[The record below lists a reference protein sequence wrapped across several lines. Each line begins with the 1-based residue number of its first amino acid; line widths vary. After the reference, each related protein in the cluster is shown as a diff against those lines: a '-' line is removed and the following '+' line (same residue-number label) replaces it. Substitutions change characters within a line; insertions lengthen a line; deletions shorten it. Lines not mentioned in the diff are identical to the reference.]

1 MQLCRYTKPL
11 SGLSDYIALDTETT
25 GLDRYKDKIIEIGMI
40 EVRGNQIVDSFH
52 SFINPERHI
61 PAAASKVNHIYD
73 EDVKDAP
80 TYDQI
85 APVIAAKLQKKT
97 VIAHNS
103 YFDMSFIVNML
114 DERGFAGRI
123 NHVDTLYFSRCMV
136 RGLEN
141 YKLGTLAAHFGI
153 DPGDS
158 HRAID
163 DARVC
168 HELFQKL
175 KALPEAD
182 GFAQKPVEYIRPENK
197 PAQPEAQPIVKIRPF
212 DLPGEMLSD
221 YIAIDTETTGEI
233 SSEDRIVSIAILE
246 VENDKVV
253 NSFHTYINPERHIR
267 ASASNANHIHDKD
280 VKDAPTYDQIAPVIA
295 KLVLNRTVV
304 AYHSWFD
311 VAFIGKM
318 LEYCGY
324 SGSITYV
331 EDCGVHGIDGDLR
344 APERALAAHECFQEL
359 KGNKVTRSQKVTG
372 QKPNSS
378 PRSKRKRPL
387 ALRWWYIAFALAFF
401 PAGISLIAEGG
412 TGAGVTSIVLGL
424 VMLLFTVRQFSVR
437 RKEKKQGK

>member
-1 MQLCRYTKPL
+1 MFNLVFIRVPGLGARHKVIKNEVLRMQLCRYTKPL

-73 EDVKDAP
+73 EDVEDAP

-97 VIAHNS
+97 VVAHNS

-114 DERGFAGRI
+114 DERGFTGRI

-136 RGLEN
+136 HGMEN

-153 DPGDS
+153 DPGDF

-182 GFAQKPVEYIRPENK
+182 GFAQKPVEYIRPEDK
-197 PAQPEAQPIVKIRPF
+197 PAQPEAQPII
-212 DLPGEMLSD
+212 
-221 YIAIDTETTGEI
+221 II
-233 SSEDRIVSIAILE
+233 
-246 VENDKVV
+246 
-253 NSFHTYINPERHIR
+253 
-267 ASASNANHIHDKD
+267 
-280 VKDAPTYDQIAPVIA
+280 Q
-295 KLVLNRTVV
+295 
-304 AYHSWFD
+304 
-311 VAFIGKM
+311 
-318 LEYCGY
+318 
-324 SGSITYV
+324 
-331 EDCGVHGIDGDLR
+331 
-344 APERALAAHECFQEL
+344 APEPPKEAPAPQPKR
-359 KGNKVTRSQKVTG
+359 G
-372 QKPNSS
+372 SS
-378 PRSKRKRPL
+378 KRSKGKRPL
-387 ALRWWYIAFALAFF
+387 AVRWWYIVFALDFVIVS
-401 PAGISLIAEGG
+401 ISLISDGETGG
-412 TGAGVTSIVLGL
+412 GLFYLAIGL
-424 VMLLFTVRQFSVR
+424 VMLLFTVRQFSAR
-437 RKEKKQGK
+437 RKERKTRK